1 MQAASF
7 FIVQNQKGRSLLM
20 KVTVEN
26 MTIEGTP
33 EEISTFMLLKARDKS
48 LVESLNEEQCYQI
61 GIDKAVDN

>member
-1 MQAASF
+1 
-7 FIVQNQKGRSLLM
+7 M